1 MDTDNH
7 DEEMNAEQAAEYL
20 RQKWGLPTFTVDA
33 FRQYRYRRN
42 IKQQGKAKFPNSSVW
57 RRSYLDQLP
66 APDKTKRRKTDGVD
80 DDQEGSLDTHNHAML
95 SFA

>member
-1 MDTDNH
+1 MDTD
-7 DEEMNAEQAAEYL
+7 DEEMNAEEAAEYL
-20 RQKWGLPTFTVDA
+20 RQKWKLPTFTVDA

-66 APDKTKRRKTDGVD
+66 EPDKTKRRKAD
-80 DDQEGSLDTHNHAML
+80 DDQEGSLDTHDHAML